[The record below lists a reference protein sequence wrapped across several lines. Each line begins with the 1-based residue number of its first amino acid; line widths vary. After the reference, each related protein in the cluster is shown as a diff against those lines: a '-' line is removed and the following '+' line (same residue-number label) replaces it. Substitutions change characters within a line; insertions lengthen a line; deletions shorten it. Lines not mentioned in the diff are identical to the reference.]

1 MLTVFFCCKV
11 CPSTRYLDLPWFCS
25 FLIVEST
32 DELYEKDL
40 FWSKKNL
47 EETTQVDSVSAP
59 NKHPKKRSRLVSLV
73 NLYHQ
78 YYSGFVW
85 LCDYDVLFSDVTI

>member
-1 MLTVFFCCKV
+1 MFF
-11 CPSTRYLDLPWFCS
+11 S
-25 FLIVEST
+25 FLVVEST
-32 DELYEKDL
+32 DELNEKDL

-59 NKHPKKRSRLVSLV
+59 NEPPKKRLRLVSLA

-78 YYSGFVW
+78 YYSSFVW
-85 LCDYDVLFSDVTI
+85 LCDYGVLFSNY